1 MADIDKDKD
10 RKRTLWGPWK
20 GRPNDHMSR
29 QGVGWK
35 MCESVG
41 GTMCS
46 MEKGQI
52 RQGSGGESN
61 GKEHEQRE

>member
-1 MADIDKDKD
+1 MADTDKDIG
-10 RKRTLWGPWK
+10 RKRTTWGPWK
-20 GRPNDHMSR
+20 GRPNDHTCR

-35 MCESVG
+35 MRESVG
-41 GTMCS
+41 GTMDS

-61 GKEHEQRE
+61 VKEHEQRE